1 MWYASAPFNS
11 PIRGHHGFASMLG
24 VGATLSAC
32 GASPSTLWASLGF
45 EAGSPVRKGGVAHY
59 VIRGEK
65 LVLNKLSVVY
75 DNRFISLENISTVA
89 ILGDNGVGKTAFLER
104 IALTNEDNIP
114 TILNTKGS
122 INYENFS
129 VNIDDEEVKCEHAKA
144 DRTSVPLAFET
155 HYYDCKG
162 STKYKVMIIYPY
174 TFRTMVHQPHYGI
187 FVKPNDENMKFN
199 NMIKGLIDG
208 TVIRVVDDFLY
219 ENGDNVTYL
228 DNLGRGISNTVKLL
242 WSVYYYKPDILLIDD
257 IETLSLHPK
266 RLQILLKWF
275 TEYIRDNK
283 LKSMLFTTNSD
294 AYVDLAEVDKGAKFL
309 LLQKDNHIVMDREE
323 VLDRLDYEDLRYTAL
338 KDEAP

>member
-1 MWYASAPFNS
+1 M
-11 PIRGHHGFASMLG
+11 
-24 VGATLSAC
+24 
-32 GASPSTLWASLGF
+32 
-45 EAGSPVRKGGVAHY
+45 
-59 VIRGEK
+59 
-65 LVLNKLSVVY
+65 LNKLSVVY
-75 DNRFISLENISTVA
+75 DNRSISLENISMLA
-89 ILGDNGVGKTAFLER
+89 ILGDNGVGKTSFLER

-114 TILNTKGS
+114 TILNIKGS

-129 VNIDDEEVKCEHAKA
+129 VNINDEEVKCEHVKA
-144 DRTSVPLAFET
+144 DRIRVPPVSSGSIASEMY
-155 HYYDCKG
+155 HYDCKG

-187 FVKPNDENMKFN
+187 FIKPNDENMKFN
-199 NMIKGLIDG
+199 NMIKELVDG
-208 TVIRVVDDFLY
+208 TVIHVVDDFLY

-266 RLQILLKWF
+266 RLQMLLTWF

-283 LKSMLFTTNSD
+283 LKSMLFTTNSE
-294 AYVDLAEVDKGAKFL
+294 AYVDLAEVDEGAKFL

-323 VLDRLDYEDLRYTAL
+323 ALDRYEEWIE
-338 KDEAP
+338 KKF

>member
-1 MWYASAPFNS
+1 M
-11 PIRGHHGFASMLG
+11 
-24 VGATLSAC
+24 
-32 GASPSTLWASLGF
+32 
-45 EAGSPVRKGGVAHY
+45 
-59 VIRGEK
+59 
-65 LVLNKLSVVY
+65 LNKLSVVY
-75 DNRFISLENISTVA
+75 DNRSISLENITTLA

-122 INYENFS
+122 ISYENFS

-144 DRTSVPLAFET
+144 ERILVPRDFNDSVASEM
-155 HYYDCKG
+155 HHYDCKG

-174 TFRTMVHQPHYGI
+174 TFRTMAHRPHYGI

-199 NMIKGLIDG
+199 NMIKELVDG
-208 TVIRVVDDFLY
+208 IILRVVDDFLY

-228 DNLGRGISNTVKLL
+228 DNLGRGISNMIKLL
-242 WSVYYYKPDILLIDD
+242 WLVYYYKPDILLIDD

-266 RLQILLKWF
+266 RLQMLLKWF

-283 LKSMLFTTNSD
+283 LKAMLFTTNSD
-294 AYVDLAEVDKGAKFL
+294 AYVDLAEVDEGAKFL
-309 LLQKDNHIVMDREE
+309 LLQKDNHIVMDTDE

-338 KDEAP
+338 KDARTSIEL

>member
-1 MWYASAPFNS
+1 M
-11 PIRGHHGFASMLG
+11 
-24 VGATLSAC
+24 
-32 GASPSTLWASLGF
+32 
-45 EAGSPVRKGGVAHY
+45 
-59 VIRGEK
+59 
-65 LVLNKLSVVY
+65 LNKLSVTY
-75 DNRFISLENISTVA
+75 NNTSISLENISTLA

-122 INYENFS
+122 INHENFS
-129 VNIDDEEVKCEHAKA
+129 VNIDGEEVKCEHAKA
-144 DRTSVPLAFET
+144 DRIRVPIDSGMRYLPYEIRR
-155 HYYDCKG
+155 YDCKG
-162 STKYKVMIIYPY
+162 SIKYKAMIIYPY
-174 TFRTMVHQPHYGI
+174 IFRTMIHEEHYGI

-208 TVIRVVDDFLY
+208 TVIHMVNDFIY
-219 ENGDNVTYL
+219 ENGGNVTYL
-228 DNLGRGISNTVKLL
+228 DNLGRGISNMVKLL

-283 LKSMLFTTNSD
+283 LKAMLFTTNSD
-294 AYVDLAEVDKGAKFL
+294 AYVDLAEVDEGAKFL
-309 LLQKDNHIVMDREE
+309 LLQKDNHIVMDRKE

>member
-1 MWYASAPFNS
+1 M
-11 PIRGHHGFASMLG
+11 
-24 VGATLSAC
+24 
-32 GASPSTLWASLGF
+32 
-45 EAGSPVRKGGVAHY
+45 
-59 VIRGEK
+59 
-65 LVLNKLSVVY
+65 LNKLSLVY
-75 DNRFISLENISTVA
+75 GNRSISLENITTVA

-114 TILNTKGS
+114 TTLNAKGS

-129 VNIDDEEVKCEHAKA
+129 VTIDGEEVKCERVKA
-144 DRTSVPLAFET
+144 ERTLVPSNSVIPPISET
-155 HYYDCKG
+155 YYYDCKG
-162 STKYKVMIIYPY
+162 NTKYKVMIIYPY

-187 FVKPNDENMKFN
+187 FVKPNDEEMKFN
-199 NMIKGLIDG
+199 DMIKGFVDG
-208 TVIRVVDDFLY
+208 TVLHVVDDFIY

-242 WSVYYYKPDILLIDD
+242 WLVYHHKPDILLIDD

-266 RLQILLKWF
+266 KLQVLVRWF

-283 LKSMLFTTNSD
+283 LKAILFTTNSD
-294 AYVDLAEVDKGAKFL
+294 TYVDLAEVDEGAKFL

-338 KDEAP
+338 KDRSP